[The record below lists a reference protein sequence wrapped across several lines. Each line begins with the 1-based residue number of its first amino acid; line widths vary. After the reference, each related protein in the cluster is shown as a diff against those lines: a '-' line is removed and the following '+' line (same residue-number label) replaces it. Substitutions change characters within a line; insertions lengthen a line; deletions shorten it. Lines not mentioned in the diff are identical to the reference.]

1 MQCPVSSCPD
11 VQTSRAQMAQMAS
24 GLEAKKG
31 SSPVFPANSAPNC
44 LPAPHSSQHNTNL
57 WVQRKFP
64 SPRSGAA
71 FHVFFFFLFFFSF
84 FPVVERPCP
93 TSSGQGQ
100 RAPIDFRA
108 RERLSYLL
116 SFFFRLS
123 ERFSSSWFLEAS
135 IVHRQLQ
142 ASCNQKFEQTSLS
155 LIHGRPLA
163 TSGPSR
169 SGQPS
174 DWSPVSCRVRCFYLL
189 EPLLASPSP
198 PSAAGSSPLA
208 RCGLARKLCPHT
220 LDGGMRGTRREIRP
234 PPPSAA
240 DQENWRR

>member
-71 FHVFFFFLFFFSF
+71 FHVFFFFFVFFSF

-108 RERLSYLL
+108 RERLSYL
-116 SFFFRLS
+116 SFFLDSRNAL
-123 ERFSSSWFLEAS
+123 
-135 IVHRQLQ
+135 VHLGSLRRP
-142 ASCNQKFEQTSLS
+142 SC
-155 LIHGRPLA
+155 IG
-163 TSGPSR
+163 
-169 SGQPS
+169 
-174 DWSPVSCRVRCFYLL
+174 SCRR
-189 EPLLASPSP
+189 
-198 PSAAGSSPLA
+198 AATKNLSKHLS
-208 RCGLARKLCPHT
+208 R
-220 LDGGMRGTRREIRP
+220 
-234 PPPSAA
+234 
-240 DQENWRR
+240 